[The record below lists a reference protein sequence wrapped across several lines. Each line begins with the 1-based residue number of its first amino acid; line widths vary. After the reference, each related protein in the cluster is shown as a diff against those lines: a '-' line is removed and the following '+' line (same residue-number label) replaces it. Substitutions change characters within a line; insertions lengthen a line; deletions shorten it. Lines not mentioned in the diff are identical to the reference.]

1 MLGPEA
7 GATGEGDGVAPTHT
21 NSRSLTNRAGY
32 TCLHVAVDNFFHV
45 AYVELLPNERKGTA
59 SAFTVRTLTFG
70 DHMMTDN
77 GGCYRSREFNGLPKA
92 GGRSSRLH
100 QVL

>member
-1 MLGPEA
+1 MPRRCLHPV
-7 GATGEGDGVAPTHT
+7 AT
-21 NSRSLTNRAGY
+21 SRAGY
-32 TCLHVAVDNFFHV
+32 TYLHVAVDNFFHV
-45 AYVELLPNERKGTA
+45 AYAELLPNERKGTA

-77 GGCYRSREFNGLPKA
+77 GAATGVASSMGYLRR
-92 GGRSSRLH
+92 GRSSRLH